1 MVLGECSLEPV
12 MSYIGWPTT
21 NRYEDSEEDEDVEED
36 DDDEEELEEEGEPK
50 VGNGV
55 HGESVILIKKPRPS
69 YQSAT
74 FNVSCSSFSS
84 PFRTNASFPAEP
96 APAPAAPAPPKK
108 KQKTAPVNDDP
119 IPVVDNGEVEGE
131 EEELDEVGEDEDVT
145 EDEIEGELEG
155 ELEGDLEGEE
165 EEENGVVD
173 LKGKIGVD
181 APAKVENGVAKAVT
195 AGGDG
200 EDWTILDTSRSAQLP

>member
-1 MVLGECSLEPV
+1 MVSRSFSSKSLDLHI
-12 MSYIGWPTT
+12 S
-21 NRYEDSEEDEDVEED
+21 
-36 DDDEEELEEEGEPK
+36 L
-50 VGNGV
+50 
-55 HGESVILIKKPRPS
+55 
-69 YQSAT
+69 AT

-96 APAPAAPAPPKK
+96 APAPAASAPPKK

-131 EEELDEVGEDEDVT
+131 EEEFDEEVGEDEDVT
-145 EDEIEGELEG
+145 EDELEGELKG

-200 EDWTILDTSRSAQLP
+200 EN